1 MNDLYNKFCK
11 GCVHDNEDNDPDCEI
26 LIEAM
31 DKDIRDI
38 KNDNLVKVGNF
49 IIKCKKYKRS

>member
-1 MNDLYNKFCK
+1 
-11 GCVHDNEDNDPDCEI
+11 
-26 LIEAM
+26 M

-49 IIKCKKYKRS
+49 IIKCKKYKRSWLCEL